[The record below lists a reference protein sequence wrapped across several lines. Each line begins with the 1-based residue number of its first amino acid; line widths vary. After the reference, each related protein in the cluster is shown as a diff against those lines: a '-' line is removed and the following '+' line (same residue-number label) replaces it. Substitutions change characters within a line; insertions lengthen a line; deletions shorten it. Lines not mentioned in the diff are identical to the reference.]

1 MSRKST
7 KSKEC
12 FKRKFLYNLPRESCY
27 YLMILKNYQNFY
39 VENEYIILKTKNIYT
54 YFTNHKKNKL
64 FLLNHF
70 KCDNDFNI
78 DFLSQYAHES
88 GSRNLYNISSPI
100 EDLYSKIEKT
110 LFTQSS
116 KYKFNK
122 TNEML
127 TCNDCFFNPQK
138 NEELFQHLLDCKIY
152 QHTLFGEE
160 VPKHLRTSKATVKK
174 VFNTTNNINVT
185 NNYQFNISVRQVGD
199 YLREKL
205 PDSEKIRILNS
216 MDKIGEMVRQHFL
229 FPEINRTL
237 CVKNSNMYTGQSVC
251 FNGKEF
257 VTKPNKDVFEY
268 YIMDLLDSCD
278 YFADDFKKADSLDK
292 SEIDRLIRNLDK
304 YDSNIRKNDKVM
316 RQKIQTTI
324 AQVKDLQG
332 KIK

>member
-1 MSRKST
+1 MQKKELYTTKSMYVLPKESKPYVAILQTLEMLNSTNYLIIKVRNLYKYMSRHKQD
-7 KSKEC
+7 
-12 FKRKFLYNLPRESCY
+12 NLF
-27 YLMILKNYQNFY
+27 ILKYYVIDNFNISVFDEYDNINFY
-39 VENEYIILKTKNIYT
+39 TFENEDIIHETIKNKYNNVGIT
-54 YFTNHKKNKL
+54 PILNLKKNKNIFCSNCKYL
-64 FLLNHF
+64 PNNINELSKHV
-70 KCDNDFNI
+70 KECDCYF
-78 DFLSQYAHES
+78 Y
-88 GSRNLYNISSPI
+88 
-100 EDLYSKIEKT
+100 
-110 LFTQSS
+110 
-116 KYKFNK
+116 
-122 TNEML
+122 
-127 TCNDCFFNPQK
+127 
-138 NEELFQHLLDCKIY
+138 
-152 QHTLFGEE
+152 TLFGEE
-160 VPKHLRTSKATVKK
+160 VPKHLRPTKSTVKK
-174 VFNTTNNINVT
+174 IVNNINNINVT

-205 PDSEKIRILNS
+205 PDEEKIRILNS

-251 FNGKEF
+251 FNGKDF

-292 SEIDRLIRNLDK
+292 NEIDRLIRNLDK